1 MCGISGFY
9 SDLKS
14 SLINDIINMN
24 SAISHRGPDATGV
37 WKNKNFGIYL
47 GHQRLSIL
55 DLSVAGQQPMKSKS
69 ERYIITYNGEIYN
82 HLEIRKEIKEKNFN
96 IIWKGNSDTETL
108 IEAIDL
114 WGIETTLKKIV
125 GMFAF
130 GLWDQK
136 ENCLTLARDRM
147 GEKPLYFGWQGKN
160 SNKTFIFASELKALR
175 AHSNF
180 EKEISRDAIAL
191 QLQFNCIPAPNSIY
205 KNIYKL
211 LPGHYLQLQK
221 TDLERNLL
229 PSSKSYWSLK
239 ETAIEGLKNL
249 KPINI
254 EKIKD
259 ELEVILTNTIKQQM
273 ISDVPLGAFLSG
285 GVDSSTI
292 AALMQSQSFQ
302 PIKTFTVGFNE
313 EIYNEAQDAKK
324 VAKFLGTDHTEIYIS
339 EKQAMDVIPK
349 LPKIY
354 DEPFSDSSQIP
365 TYLVSELAKQ
375 KVTVSLSGDGGDE
388 IFCGYN
394 RYIMSKKWWNKISL
408 IPLPLRIF
416 LADRIIAFKPDNW
429 NYLSKIFM
437 NFNNKNNLGHLMYKF
452 SRILRCKTLDD
463 AYIKLASHIDNPTEV
478 VLGSNIVD
486 TRLSNYSLE
495 LSQFDDQQ
503 KMMIFD
509 GLTYLPDD
517 ILVKVDRAS
526 MASSLETRAPFLDHR
541 VIEFSW
547 KIDQSLKLRNGQG
560 KWILRQILYKYIP
573 KSLIERPKKGFGIP
587 LDKWLRGSLRDWA
600 ENLLN
605 EKKLLDE
612 GYFDSK
618 VIAQKWNDHLKGKRN
633 WQHDLWNILM
643 FQSWKHENI
652 DKN

>member
-1 MCGISGFY
+1 MCGITGFY
-9 SDLKS
+9 SHSKLSLK
-14 SLINDIINMN
+14 NDIIKMN
-24 SAISHRGPDATGV
+24 SVISHRGPDTTGV
-37 WKNKNFGIYL
+37 WENKNFGIFM

-55 DLSVAGQQPMKSKS
+55 DLSIAGQQPMKSKS
-69 ERYIITYNGEIYN
+69 ERYILTYNGEIYN
-82 HLEIRKEIKEKNFN
+82 HLEIRKEIEEKNFN

-114 WGIETTLKKIV
+114 WGIEKTLKKIV

-136 ENCLTLARDRM
+136 ENCLTLVRDRM

-160 SNKTFIFASELKALR
+160 SNKAFIFASELKALKV
-175 AHSNF
+175 HSNF
-180 EKEISRDAIAL
+180 EKEISRDALAL
-191 QLQFNCIPAPNSIY
+191 QLQFNCIPAPYSIY

-211 LPGHYLQLQK
+211 LPGHYLQLKK
-221 TDLERNLL
+221 TDLEKNLL
-229 PSSKSYWSLK
+229 PKSKSYWSLK
-239 ETAIEGLKNL
+239 ETAILGLKNL

-254 EKIKD
+254 QIIKD
-259 ELEVILTNTIKQQM
+259 ELEVILKNTIKQQM
-273 ISDVPLGAFLSG
+273 ISDVPLGTFLSG
-285 GVDSSTI
+285 GVDSSLV
-292 AALMQSQSFQ
+292 AALMQSQSSQ

-324 VAKFLGTDHTEIYIS
+324 VANFLGTDHTEIYIS
-339 EKQAMDVIPK
+339 EKQALDVVPK

-375 KVTVSLSGDGGDE
+375 KVTVSLTGDGGDE

-394 RYIMSKKWWNKISL
+394 RYVMSKKWWNKICL

-416 LADRIIAFKPDNW
+416 LADRIIAFNPDNW

-437 NFNNKNNLGHLMYKF
+437 SSKNKNNLSHLMYKF
-452 SRILRCKTLDD
+452 SKVLRCKTLDGV
-463 AYIKLASHIDNPTEV
+463 YIKLVSHIDNPTKF
-478 VLGSNIVD
+478 VLDSNNVD
-486 TRLSNYSLE
+486 TRLSNYSFE
-495 LSQFDDQQ
+495 LNQFDDQQ

-547 KIDQSLKLRNGQG
+547 QIDQSLKLRNGQG
-560 KWILRQILYKYIP
+560 KWILRQILNKYLP
-573 KSLIERPKKGFGIP
+573 KNLIERPKKGFGVP
-587 LDKWLRGSLRDWA
+587 LDSWLRGSLRDWA
-600 ENLLN
+600 ENLLDQ
-605 EKKLLDE
+605 KKLQE
-612 GYFDSK
+612 QGYFNSK
-618 VIAQKWNDHLKGKRN
+618 LIRDKWTEHLSNKRD

-643 FQSWKHENI
+643 FQAWMDQK
-652 DKN
+652 